1 MKQLRDFVLVIG
13 AALVSVGAGMIY
25 TPAGL
30 IAAGVLLMLGAV
42 AAGDT
47 A

>member
-1 MKQLRDFVLVIG
+1 MKQLKDFVLITG

-30 IAAGVLLMLGAV
+30 IVAGVLLMLVAV
-42 AAGDT
+42 AAGDS